1 MMGRLKL
8 YIPVF
13 VLVFGILN
21 AKAQQTIQL
30 SQYMFNGLAINPAY
44 AGYKND
50 WTLNLSSRLQW
61 VGINDAPKT
70 ETISG
75 DGLLNSDDPN
85 VGIGFIATVD
95 QLGPETNS
103 SFYANYAYRI
113 QMNDLDTKRLCFGIG
128 VGLMDYSVD
137 GSKFIDIDPG
147 DQYVPVTTESK
158 ISPDFRV
165 GAYYYTPNYYV
176 GASVFNLASAALD
189 KLSNSPDVIKPDRT
203 IYFTAGGMIPVSDAV
218 DLKPSFMVKEDFTGP
233 TNIDLTTYIAF
244 NEVVWVGGSYRVGA
258 PGFNSALQNN
268 LNQEDAA
275 AAIVQVYINDN
286 FRIGYAYDFTTSK
299 LASYQNGTHELSLSI
314 TFPSRKERVVSPR
327 YF

>member
-1 MMGRLKL
+1 MMGRLKQ
-8 YIPVF
+8 YILLLLLASF
-13 VLVFGILN
+13 MLN

-44 AGYKND
+44 AGYKGD
-50 WTLNLSSRLQW
+50 WTLNASSRQQW

-75 DGLLNSDDPN
+75 DGLFDGDDPN
-85 VGIGFIATVD
+85 VGVGFIATVD

-128 VGLMDYSVD
+128 VGVMDYSLD
-137 GSKFIDIDPG
+137 GSKFVDIDQG
-147 DQYVPVTTESK
+147 DEYVPITTESK
-158 ISPDFRV
+158 LSPDFRV
-165 GAYYYTPNYYV
+165 GAYYYTPNYYI

-203 IYFTAGGMIPVSDAV
+203 VYFTAGGMIPVSDAI

-233 TNIDLTTYIAF
+233 TNIDLTAYLAF
-244 NEVVWVGGSYRVGA
+244 NEVLWVGGSYRVGA
-258 PGFNSALQNN
+258 PGFNSTLQTN

>member
-1 MMGRLKL
+1 MGRLKL

>member
-1 MMGRLKL
+1 MSRLKL

-13 VLVFGILN
+13 LLVFGILD

-75 DGLLNSDDPN
+75 DGLLNNNDPN
-85 VGIGFIATVD
+85 VGVGFIATVD

-137 GSKFIDIDPG
+137 GSKFVDIDPG
-147 DQYVPVTTESK
+147 DEYVPITTESK
-158 ISPDFRV
+158 ISPDFRI